1 MRFSSHV
8 ASSGSSGSSFKNAL
22 IGGALGAAGGML
34 AVEAGKAMFH
44 SNKHPVNYVN
54 YVEGSTRRQCS
65 MPLNEMTKHN
75 NRLHQIVWTCGHNE
89 VCCGR
94 SCCPLIVSENNATNM
109 KILAMIL
116 GVVLIVL
123 LAFCVIYCVYN
134 LNNDECID
142 IDDPSR
148 YENYS
153 YSDYPKENVFRRKSC
168 GFETSRSAAGP
179 SRAYPYNGYPSQDP
193 NYYLPGYPPPYPP
206 AYPQC
211 YPPQCSPTKPSPEV
225 PVVHKQQ
232 EPKKDKA

>member
-34 AVEAGKAMFH
+34 AVEAGKAMLH
-44 SNKHPVNYVN
+44 SNKHPVNYV
-54 YVEGSTRRQCS
+54 EGGVRRQCS
-65 MPLNEMTKHN
+65 IPLNEMIK
-75 NRLHQIVWTCGHNE
+75 IVWTCGHNE
-89 VCCGR
+89 ECCGR
-94 SCCPLIVSENNATNM
+94 SCCLLITAENSTNNM

-116 GVVLIVL
+116 GYTTMVFDVRVVLIVL
-123 LAFCVIYCVYN
+123 LAFCLIYCVYN
-134 LNNDECID
+134 LNNDERID

-153 YSDYPKENVFRRKSC
+153 YSDYPKESVFRRRSC
-168 GFETSRSAAGP
+168 GPERSRSIACSSGG
-179 SRAYPYNGYPSQDP
+179 YPYNGYPSQDP

-211 YPPQCSPTKPSPEV
+211 YPPQCSPTKPAPEV
-225 PVVHKQQ
+225 PVVRKQQ
-232 EPKKDKA
+232 EPQNDKA